1 MKYQIRF
8 IQGEIAGKCV
18 PISQDKALTIGRS
31 HSNELKLTA
40 PDVSGRHVV
49 LMLTPNGVVMD
60 NLSSRI
66 TLIDSAAVGTAER
79 KALLAGQTVT
89 MGSGTAFVLE
99 CLPDDAPTAPSLVTS
114 TDDEATNVNLKPVA
128 APKPPSV
135 AASSNDDEA
144 TNLNMKPV
152 APPPAAKP
160 PVPSDD
166 DLTIIPSK
174 PMVPPPA
181 AKPSASPDDDRTVI
195 PSCPA
200 APPPKPA
207 PKPFTPPASKPVA
220 QPPKPAP
227 AATPKPAQKPIAPPP
242 PPPPPENNADSGLE
256 TVAMQTRMAT
266 PEELEFMKVKT
277 QKKQTKR
284 LTVAIVS
291 IVVVIGLL
299 TAAYRMFIY
308 RPAEKMVSWPRDE
321 KGRMLDNLIGIE
333 SCPWKNDINVDYPE
347 LPNTKI
353 DAGDGK
359 IEIDTFIG
367 KYHDVPLRLT
377 FEAFQNTASLGTNR
391 EDDFN
396 AWMQKKIQ
404 SDDNWNFDTIR
415 PIAFYGENHG
425 VPYLSVPYS
434 RTVNNESYCGYA
446 VQIRFEDWTFIL
458 LKEVP
463 TRERW
468 HAEGFIEKVAFFA
481 FSERFERD
489 HWEGMKDVQ
498 EGTVQLNLDE
508 AKALLVRN
516 SPSVWPKAYLLIRSA
531 LCKLKAEASMDDVLY
546 NKAID
551 LLKDL
556 REKQVNYF
564 NAQRISYMQAEGTK
578 DKKSMARIRDKLK
591 AVFPSEED
599 LRYHKIRQNKWK

>member
-1 MKYQIRF
+1 
-8 IQGEIAGKCV
+8 
-18 PISQDKALTIGRS
+18 
-31 HSNELKLTA
+31 
-40 PDVSGRHVV
+40 
-49 LMLTPNGVVMD
+49 
-60 NLSSRI
+60 
-66 TLIDSAAVGTAER
+66 
-79 KALLAGQTVT
+79 
-89 MGSGTAFVLE
+89 
-99 CLPDDAPTAPSLVTS
+99 
-114 TDDEATNVNLKPVA
+114 
-128 APKPPSV
+128 
-135 AASSNDDEA
+135 
-144 TNLNMKPV
+144 
-152 APPPAAKP
+152 
-160 PVPSDD
+160 
-166 DLTIIPSK
+166 
-174 PMVPPPA
+174 
-181 AKPSASPDDDRTVI
+181 
-195 PSCPA
+195 
-200 APPPKPA
+200 
-207 PKPFTPPASKPVA
+207 
-220 QPPKPAP
+220 
-227 AATPKPAQKPIAPPP
+227 
-242 PPPPPENNADSGLE
+242 
-256 TVAMQTRMAT
+256 MQTRMAT

-291 IVVVIGLL
+291 IVVVMGLL
-299 TAAYRMFIY
+299 IAAYRMFIY

-321 KGRMLDNLIGIE
+321 RGRMLDNLIGIE

-353 DAGDGK
+353 DKEDGK
-359 IEIDTFIG
+359 VEINTFIG

-377 FEAFQNTASLGTNR
+377 FEAFQNTASLGTDR
-391 EDDFN
+391 VDDFN

-446 VQIRFEDWTFIL
+446 VQIRFEDWSFIL
-458 LKEVP
+458 LKEIP
-463 TRERW
+463 ARERW
-468 HAEGFIEKVAFFA
+468 HAEGFIEKIAFFA

-531 LCKLKAEASMDDVLY
+531 LCKLKAEASVDDVLY

>member
-152 APPPAAKP
+152 APSPAAKPPVPSDDDLTIIPSKPVAPPPAAKP

-256 TVAMQTRMAT
+256 TVAM
-266 PEELEFMKVKT
+266 
-277 QKKQTKR
+277 
-284 LTVAIVS
+284 
-291 IVVVIGLL
+291 
-299 TAAYRMFIY
+299 
-308 RPAEKMVSWPRDE
+308 
-321 KGRMLDNLIGIE
+321 
-333 SCPWKNDINVDYPE
+333 
-347 LPNTKI
+347 
-353 DAGDGK
+353 
-359 IEIDTFIG
+359 
-367 KYHDVPLRLT
+367 
-377 FEAFQNTASLGTNR
+377 
-391 EDDFN
+391 
-396 AWMQKKIQ
+396 
-404 SDDNWNFDTIR
+404 
-415 PIAFYGENHG
+415 
-425 VPYLSVPYS
+425 
-434 RTVNNESYCGYA
+434 
-446 VQIRFEDWTFIL
+446 
-458 LKEVP
+458 
-463 TRERW
+463 
-468 HAEGFIEKVAFFA
+468 
-481 FSERFERD
+481 
-489 HWEGMKDVQ
+489 
-498 EGTVQLNLDE
+498 
-508 AKALLVRN
+508 
-516 SPSVWPKAYLLIRSA
+516 
-531 LCKLKAEASMDDVLY
+531 
-546 NKAID
+546 
-551 LLKDL
+551 
-556 REKQVNYF
+556 
-564 NAQRISYMQAEGTK
+564 
-578 DKKSMARIRDKLK
+578 
-591 AVFPSEED
+591 
-599 LRYHKIRQNKWK
+599 